1 MAAGEDRGELALVL
15 HTHMPYVEGYGTWP
29 FGEEWLWEALATCYL
44 PLLELLDAR
53 GEQVTFS
60 LTPVLADQL
69 AAPGLVDRFAA
80 FLRTTRRETH
90 RIDAAGCRE
99 GGHDDWAA
107 ELERAAGDYERALER
122 ALELERSDG
131 GLLGAFARHAAWT
144 SSATH
149 AVLPLLATDAGV
161 RLQLETGI
169 ASQRARLEAAG
180 AREWRGGFWLPEC
193 AHAPWLDPLLEEAG
207 VHAVCLD
214 LTDVLGRGSAAQL
227 APLQSAD
234 GPLLVPIDRAT
245 IELVWS
251 DDGYPAHAAYRDYH
265 AFTVHHHRVW
275 SNEGETYDHAA
286 ALAQA
291 RADAADFV
299 TRTIARLDA
308 GAAELGRPALAVC
321 AIDTEL
327 FGHWWYEGIAWLEA
341 VLDEADRQGLRIAHL
356 DDALQRHRAVPVAG
370 ALAAAAPATARARD
384 AVRAGELPATTW
396 GTPRDLST
404 WDGPAVADL
413 AWRARALELETL
425 LRPHGAPPASAR
437 ARRELL
443 ALHASDWAFQVTR
456 ELAGPYPRERAD
468 GHAAA
473 LAAALAQPAA
483 GDDEGAVRSLAPH
496 LPR

>member
-1 MAAGEDRGELALVL
+1 MTGADRGELALVL

-44 PLLELLDAR
+44 PLLELLDRR

-69 AAPGLVDRFAA
+69 AAPGLVERFAA
-80 FLRTTRRETH
+80 FLRDVRRVTH
-90 RIDAAGCRE
+90 RLDADGCRDS
-99 GGHDDWAA
+99 GHADWAT

-122 ALELERSDG
+122 ALELERAG
-131 GLLGAFARHAAWT
+131 GLLPAFARHAAWT

-161 RLQLETGI
+161 RLQVDTGI

-180 AREWRGGFWLPEC
+180 AREWRGGLWLPEC

-207 VHAVCLD
+207 VHAVCVD

-234 GPLLVPIDRAT
+234 GPLLAPIDREVM
-245 IELVWS
+245 ELVWS
-251 DDGYPAHAAYRDYH
+251 DDGYPAHAAYRDSH
-265 AFTVHHHRVW
+265 ALTVHHHRVW
-275 SNEGETYDHAA
+275 SNGGGSYDHAA

-299 TRTIARLDA
+299 TRAIARLDA
-308 GAAELGRPALAVC
+308 GAAALGRPALAVC

-327 FGHWWYEGIAWLEA
+327 LGHWWYEGIAWLEA

-356 DDALQRHRAVPVAG
+356 DDALGRHRAVPVAD
-370 ALAAAAPATARARD
+370 ALAAAQPATARAAD
-384 AVRAGELPATTW
+384 AVRAGELPATSW

-404 WDGPAVADL
+404 WDGPGVADL
-413 AWRARALELETL
+413 AWRARALELRTL
-425 LRPHGAPPASAR
+425 QQPHGAPPASPR
-437 ARRELL
+437 ALRELL
-443 ALHASDWAFQVTR
+443 ALQSSDWAFQVTR
-456 ELAGPYPRERAD
+456 DSAGPYPRERAA

-473 LAAALAQPAA
+473 LEAALARGPGEPA
-483 GDDEGAVRSLAPH
+483 DDGAVRGLAPH
-496 LPR
+496 LAR

>member
-1 MAAGEDRGELALVL
+1 MTAGDRGELALVL

-53 GEQVTFS
+53 GEQVTLS

-90 RIDAAGCRE
+90 RIDAAGCRA

-107 ELERAAGDYERALER
+107 ELERAAGDYERALAR
-122 ALELERSDG
+122 ALELEAGD
-131 GLLGAFARHAAWT
+131 GLLAAFARHAAWT

-149 AVLPLLATDAGV
+149 AVLPLLAGDAGV
-161 RLQLETGI
+161 RLQVETGI

-207 VHAVCLD
+207 VHAVCVD
-214 LTDVLGRGSAAQL
+214 LTDVLGRGAAAQL

-245 IELVWS
+245 VELVWS
-251 DDGYPAHAAYRDYH
+251 DGGYPAHGAYRDYH

-275 SNEGETYDHAA
+275 SNAGESYDHAA

-299 TRTIARLDA
+299 ARAIARLDA
-308 GAAELGRPALAVC
+308 GSAALGRPALAVC

-327 FGHWWYEGIAWLEA
+327 FGHWWYEGTAWLEA
-341 VLDEADRQGLRIAHL
+341 VLDEAERQGLRIAHL
-356 DDALQRHRAVPVAG
+356 DDALQRHRAVPVAD
-370 ALAAAAPATARARD
+370 ALADARPATARAAD
-384 AVRAGELPATTW
+384 AVRAGELPATSW

-404 WDGPAVADL
+404 WDGPPVADL
-413 AWRARALELETL
+413 AWRARALELRAL
-425 LRPHGAPPASAR
+425 QRPHGAPPPSPR
-437 ARRELL
+437 ALRELL
-443 ALHASDWAFQVTR
+443 ALQSSDWAFQVTR

-473 LAAALAQPAA
+473 LEAALAAPPDPA
-483 GDDEGAVRSLAPH
+483 DDGAVRSLAPH